1 MWGEIDTEVNLAL
14 LLVLLNKLFVVHG
27 QLLLILL
34 QADVDV
40 VDKHLAV
47 SDSRLRL
54 DLWLGALRLL
64 AFLTGRL
71 DSMLACRSK
80 SNDVDKASL
89 RKQLLHFRE
98 ELPLEGLLVAGTWG

>member
-1 MWGEIDTEVNLAL
+1 MWREIDTEVNFAL
-14 LLVLLNKLFVVHG
+14 LLVLFNKLFVVHG

-47 SDSRLRL
+47 SDSWLRL
-54 DLWLGALRLL
+54 DLYLRALWFL
-64 AFLTGRL
+64 AFLSGRL

-80 SNDVDKASL
+80 VDDAEKASL
-89 RKQLLHFRE
+89 RKHLLHFRE
-98 ELPLEGLLVAGTWG
+98 